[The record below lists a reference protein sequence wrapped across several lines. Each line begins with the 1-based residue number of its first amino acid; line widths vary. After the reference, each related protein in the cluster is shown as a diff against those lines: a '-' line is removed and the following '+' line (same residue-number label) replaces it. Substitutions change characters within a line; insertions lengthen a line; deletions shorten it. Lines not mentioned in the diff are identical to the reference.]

1 MFTEKFVQILQ
12 ERQLTAYKV
21 AKETGISQGL
31 MGEYKKGIKLPTLH
45 NLIKIANYL
54 NCSIDYLLDQTDNKV
69 SEQMGSIEYNSA
81 QTNDTMFWER
91 FFNLCMKHNT
101 KPLPTVKALSIAAGN
116 ITKWKNGTIPNG
128 ETLIKIADYFD
139 CSVDYLLGR
148 TDTPSSQTE
157 PKEWNPT
164 FDNYLK
170 LDPFSKTRVDQ
181 YVEILLEENQIKNIK
196 IVESDRGQVAAFGG
210 GMGTPEKTE
219 SHLTEEDVRKLI
231 EEYIDKD

>member
-1 MFTEKFVQILQ
+1 MLNLKLLREIRQISQQKLSDDIGVS
-12 ERQLTAYKV
+12 RSTV
-21 AKETGISQGL
+21 AMWETGGSQPDNDSL
-31 MGEYKKGIKLPTLH
+31 KMLSKYF
-45 NLIKIANYL
+45 NV
-54 NCSIDYLLDQTDNKV
+54 SIDYLVGYAVEPREIAYARSMTKELYETSPELTCDK
-69 SEQMGSIEYNSA
+69 IENVTKTKYATFRAWYNGYGDYF
-81 QTNDTMFWER
+81 NDK
-91 FFNLCMKHNT
+91 LY
-101 KPLPTVKALSIAAGN
+101 L
-116 ITKWKNGTIPNG
+116 
-128 ETLIKIADYFD
+128 IADLFNV
-139 CSVDYLLGR
+139 SVDYLLGR

-157 PKEWNPT
+157 SKEWNPT

-210 GMGTPEKTE
+210 GLGTPEKTE

>member
-1 MFTEKFVQILQ
+1 MYNIENIFKLLKKKNIQQKDL
-12 ERQLTAYKV
+12 A
-21 AKETGISQGL
+21 TGIGISPSVL
-31 MGEYKKGIKLPTLH
+31 SDWKKGRIKPSVGDIVH
-45 NLIKIANYL
+45 IAN
-54 NCSIDYLLDQTDNKV
+54 
-69 SEQMGSIEYNSA
+69 
-81 QTNDTMFWER
+81 
-91 FFNLCMKHNT
+91 
-101 KPLPTVKALSIAAGN
+101 
-116 ITKWKNGTIPNG
+116 
-128 ETLIKIADYFD
+128 YFD

-157 PKEWNPT
+157 AKEWNPT

-170 LDPFSKTRVDQ
+170 LDPFSQTRVDQ

-210 GMGTPEKTE
+210 GLGTPEKTE